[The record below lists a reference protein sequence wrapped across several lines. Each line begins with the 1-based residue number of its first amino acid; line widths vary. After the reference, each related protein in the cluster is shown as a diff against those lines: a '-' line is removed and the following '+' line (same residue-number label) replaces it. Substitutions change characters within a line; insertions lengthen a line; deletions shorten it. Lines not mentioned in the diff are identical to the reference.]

1 MQMKKNENGV
11 TLIALAIMVIVMLM
25 IASVTVYSGVIS
37 IQESKQK
44 RIKIELETVQHAVL
58 ENYTKYKIY
67 NDEKYLV
74 GTPITSENDS
84 KIIDFKFNLV
94 NRNIAFS
101 PNAEKQDKYYWL
113 RSKGDN
119 NYANDDYKMLDLSD
133 ITFSYIVCYKTGE
146 VMNIDTKSYI
156 NGDPVYT
163 RFN

>member
-94 NRNIAFS
+94 NRNIAFL
-101 PNAEKQDKYYWL
+101 PDAEKQNKYYWL
-113 RSKGDN
+113 RSKGDY

-133 ITFSYIVCYKTGE
+133 ITFRYIVCYKTGE
-146 VMNIDTKSYI
+146 VMNIDTKYYI

>member
-1 MQMKKNENGV
+1 MKKNENGV

-94 NRNIAFS
+94 NRNIAFL
-101 PNAEKQDKYYWL
+101 PDAEKQNKYY
-113 RSKGDN
+113 
-119 NYANDDYKMLDLSD
+119 
-133 ITFSYIVCYKTGE
+133 
-146 VMNIDTKSYI
+146 
-156 NGDPVYT
+156 
-163 RFN
+163 

>member
-1 MQMKKNENGV
+1 
-11 TLIALAIMVIVMLM
+11 MVIVMLM

-74 GTPITSENDS
+74 GTPITSENDE
-84 KIIDFKFNLV
+84 KINDFQYNLV